1 MYVLGSGGSN
11 RIRSA
16 ITQVL
21 LNLIIKKILQL
32 LYTMPKYKKETIKLG
47 DEKIVI
53 KKGALRSQLKV
64 PEGKDIS
71 MTFLNKIIKANVGDS
86 LINPYTKKE

>member
-1 MYVLGSGGSN
+1 
-11 RIRSA
+11 
-16 ITQVL
+16 
-21 LNLIIKKILQL
+21 
-32 LYTMPKYKKETIKLG
+32 MPKYKKETIKLG

-86 LINPYTKKE
+86 LMNPYTKKDIKITQLLKSRANLGKTLKKM